1 MIKAD
6 HLYKR
11 TVSISEMD
19 SVRER
24 RKELRFQG
32 KDPELLTRCQTV
44 WDNMDELRQERA
56 RGKRFAYG
64 DQWGD
69 TIIVNGK
76 AMTYRQYL
84 MKTGNVALQNN
95 LIKNRVE
102 TIVGVMTKERME
114 PVCHANAREEQ
125 SYGELMTATLQAN
138 CEKNKIAEVYKM
150 LMREICF
157 GGIAIAYES
166 YDDISGPNRRLDSW
180 TSYVNPNLFFMESS
194 GVDPRGWDASLVG
207 RMFYDTIEGIYARF
221 AKSPSDYA
229 ILKEIYSNQAAVDK
243 KESSREFNDKFDD
256 GELIFMRSDDPTKCY
271 VCEVWTKET
280 RPKIRLWDTNIGHED
295 IIDANDLARR
305 KEVKEINERRKKL
318 AIEGGL
324 SPEEIPYILGDG
336 YGNTEEER
344 NGFFMDTIWYC
355 RMLAPDGT
363 ILWEGESPYA
373 DQSHPFS
380 ILIFPF
386 TDGEA
391 HGYMNDAIDMQ
402 LSINRTTILQDWV
415 TRAQAK
421 GVTVVPKQI
430 LGGMSPEEFA
440 RSWTS
445 IDDMVF
451 IDMKPEY
458 TSDMLPKVFYGAA
471 QTFDSSKLIA
481 MYQNL
486 LDKGS
491 PATDAMQGKA
501 PGSGTSGALYAQ
513 MTVNANTSVSALL
526 ESFHKFVESILNKKL
541 KNIIM
546 FYGADRYEKI
556 AGNLDT
562 IMDKDINLSEVGD
575 IEYDLTIRESSS
587 TPVARAMANQDAKE
601 FLMAGLITMDEYLEI
616 ADVPYADKLL
626 QKRQAQQA
634 QMENMVQ
641 NGAAVQEEPQD
652 NTELIAPKVRL
663 PQPLV

>member
-1 MIKAD
+1 
-6 HLYKR
+6 
-11 TVSISEMD
+11 
-19 SVRER
+19 
-24 RKELRFQG
+24 
-32 KDPELLTRCQTV
+32 
-44 WDNMDELRQERA
+44 
-56 RGKRFAYG
+56 
-64 DQWGD
+64 
-69 TIIVNGK
+69 
-76 AMTYRQYL
+76 
-84 MKTGNVALQNN
+84 
-95 LIKNRVE
+95 
-102 TIVGVMTKERME
+102 
-114 PVCHANAREEQ
+114 
-125 SYGELMTATLQAN
+125 
-138 CEKNKIAEVYKM
+138 M

-157 GGIAIAYES
+157 GGIAVAYES
-166 YDDISGPNRRLDSW
+166 YDDISGPDRRRDTW
-180 TSYVNPNLFFMESS
+180 TSYINPNLFFIESS

-207 RMFYDTIEGIYARF
+207 RMFYDTIDGIYARF

-229 ILKEIYSNQAAVDK
+229 ILKQIYSNQSAVDRV
-243 KESSREFNDKFDD
+243 ESSREFNDKFDD

-280 RPKIRLWDTNIGHED
+280 RPKIRLWDMNSGTEE
-295 IIDANDLARR
+295 IIDANDSAYR
-305 KEVKEINERRKKL
+305 EEIKDENERRKKL
-318 AIEGGL
+318 AVENGFD
-324 SPEEIPYILGDG
+324 ENEVPYIVGDG
-336 YGNTEEER
+336 YGRTQEEKS
-344 NGFFMDTIWYC
+344 GFFLDTIWYC

-402 LSINRTTILQDWV
+402 MSINRATILQDWV
-415 TRAQAK
+415 VRSQAK

-430 LGGMSPEEFA
+430 LGDLSPAEFA

-458 TSDMLPKVFYGAA
+458 TADMLPKVFYGAS
-471 QTFDSSKLIA
+471 QTFDASKMVA
-481 MYQNL
+481 MYQSL
-486 LDKGS
+486 MDKGS

-513 MTVNANTSVSALL
+513 MTVNANTSVAALM
-526 ESFHKFVESILNKKL
+526 ESFHKLVESILSKKL

-546 FYGADRYEKI
+546 FYDADRYEKI
-556 AGNLDT
+556 AGNLDS
-562 IMDKDINLSEVGD
+562 IMDKDINLNEVGN

-587 TPVARAMANQDAKE
+587 TPVAMAMANQDAKE
-601 FLMAGLITMDEYLEI
+601 FLMNGLITMDEYLEI

-634 QMENMVQ
+634 QMENVIQ

-652 NTELIAPKVRL
+652 NTGLVAPKVRL
-663 PQPLV
+663 PQPMV